1 MSFETSPIRQPL
13 IQNPHTVKNNGGG
26 GNLGYMQQEKKKKD
40 EEEKNLL
47 SEDDSDILEFNSDDD
62 VSAELDLDEK
72 NETPSKNWFKNIAEK
87 IGEKIS
93 EKTSPHSNNPFT
105 NTTF

>member
-26 GNLGYMQQEKKKKD
+26 GNLGYMQQGKKKKD
-40 EEEKNLL
+40 EDENKKLL
-47 SEDDSDILEFNSDDD
+47 SEDNPDVLELNSEDDIS
-62 VSAELDLDEK
+62 SQLDLED
-72 NETPSKNWFKNIAEK
+72 NNPAPTNWLKNIAEK
-87 IGEKIS
+87 IGEKFS
-93 EKTSPHSNNPFT
+93 EKMSPQTDNPFT